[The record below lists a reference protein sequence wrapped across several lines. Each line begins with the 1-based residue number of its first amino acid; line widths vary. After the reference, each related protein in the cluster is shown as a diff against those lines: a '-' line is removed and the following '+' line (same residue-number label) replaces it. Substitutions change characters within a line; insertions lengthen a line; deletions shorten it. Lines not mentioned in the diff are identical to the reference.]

1 MKNRSIIFFV
11 VVIIIAIIVLFI
23 VKSNSAKTVTN
34 DNLHDDRVK
43 GASTQD
49 EVLQEEKDGINKTIS
64 TEEAKALIAGNQGNK
79 ELAILDVRTQE
90 EFFKGH
96 IDGAQN
102 LDFYDSFEL
111 KISKL
116 NKNRTYLIYCQSGNR
131 SNAAMSAFKQLG
143 FKEVYELDGGYN
155 VWQEKL

>member
-23 VKSNSAKTVTN
+23 VKSNSAKTLTN

-43 GASTQD
+43 GVSTQD
-49 EVLQEEKDGINKTIS
+49 QTSQEANDGIYKTIS
-64 TEEAKALIAGNQGNK
+64 TEEAKSLIVENQGNINFV
-79 ELAILDVRTQE
+79 ILDIRTPE
-90 EFFKGH
+90 EFAEGH

-102 LDFYDSFEL
+102 VDFYDSFEPE
-111 KISKL
+111 ITKL
-116 NKNRTYLIYCQSGNR
+116 DKNRTYLIYCRSGNR
-131 SNAAMSAFKQLG
+131 SNTANDIFKQLG

-155 VWQEKL
+155 AWQENR